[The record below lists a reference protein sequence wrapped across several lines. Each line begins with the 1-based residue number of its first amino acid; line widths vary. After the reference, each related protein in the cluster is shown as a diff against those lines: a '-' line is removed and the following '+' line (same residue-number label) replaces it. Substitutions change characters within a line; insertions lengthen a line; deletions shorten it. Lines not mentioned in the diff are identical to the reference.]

1 LNRILALVPGYPA
14 TKLLKMASKKIAKK
28 TSREKVA
35 AARRQGAVPCLV
47 IAAIILL
54 IFAFIFFASLKTM

>member
-1 LNRILALVPGYPA
+1 
-14 TKLLKMASKKIAKK
+14 MASKKIAKK

-35 AARRQGAVPCLV
+35 EARRQGAVPCLV
-47 IAAIILL
+47 IAGIILL